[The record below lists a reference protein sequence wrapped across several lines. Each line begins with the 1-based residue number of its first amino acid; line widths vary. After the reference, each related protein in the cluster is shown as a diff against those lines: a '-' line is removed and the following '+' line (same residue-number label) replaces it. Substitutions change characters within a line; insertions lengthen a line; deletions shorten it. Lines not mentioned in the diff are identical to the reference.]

1 MKYGILRFEIILLII
16 GLITSCENPTKPV
29 SNSQKDLNDMRRFLN
44 GNWITTGAFSR
55 GSTAS
60 FTAGSNIV
68 IMGYKTRSRPAPIIV
83 SHTFS
88 LYKKDNSIFIKLS
101 ASKLSEFPG
110 QVAEENILRLEKR
123 DEKTLWLHNTDPKLT
138 GDNNYIWKMERRN

>member
-1 MKYGILRFEIILLII
+1 MKTSKIIMLLII
-16 GLITSCENPTKPV
+16 GLITSCENPTTPV

-68 IMGYKTRSRPAPIIV
+68 IMGYKTRSRQAPIII

-88 LYKKDNSIFIKLS
+88 LYKENDRIFIKLS
-101 ASKLSEFPG
+101 ASEFNG
-110 QVAEENILRLEKR
+110 QVVGENVLRLEKR
-123 DEKTLWLHNTDPKLT
+123 DEKILWLHNTDPKLT
-138 GDNNYIWKMERRN
+138 GENNYIWKMERRN

>member
-1 MKYGILRFEIILLII
+1 MEYGILRFTIILLII
-16 GLITSCENPTKPV
+16 GLVTSCENPTTPV
-29 SNSQKDLNDMRRFLN
+29 SNNQKDLNDMRRFLN
-44 GNWITTGAFSR
+44 SNWITTGTFSH

-68 IMGYKTRSRPAPIIV
+68 VMGYKTRSRPAPLIV

-88 LYKKDNSIFIKLS
+88 LYKENNSIFIKLN
-101 ASKLSEFPG
+101 ASEFNG
-110 QVAEENILRLEKR
+110 QVVGENVLRLEKR
-123 DEKTLWLHNTDPKLT
+123 DEKILWLHNTDPKRT